1 MRENFMGEFSQ
12 PDVEKA
18 LSGIMH
24 PEINYSLVDLGMIK
38 NVVCEANKVGL
49 TLKLPFLHVPIKDL
63 LIANIKKALTEL
75 DNTIQAEI
83 NIEEMSQEERE
94 NFTKMA
100 KKGWKL

>member
-1 MRENFMGEFSQ
+1 MGKFSQ
-12 PDVEKA
+12 PDVEQA

-38 NVVCEANKVGL
+38 NVTCEGNQVGL
-49 TLKLPFLHVPIKDL
+49 TLKLPFLHVPVKDL
-63 LIANIKKALTEL
+63 LITNIKKMLTKL
-75 DNTIQAEI
+75 DNTIQVET
-83 NIEEMSQEERE
+83 NIEEMSHEERE